1 MEDVTSIM
9 IELKEHALEATR
21 KQDGQFYEQFLADT
35 AIAVAPSGVYNKEEI
50 IQQMTSSNAYFKSI
64 AVRDT
69 KTIVLSAESGIV
81 TYKAVYENLST
92 KQQVEMFVTTVY
104 ARIHDEWKGVFYQQ
118 TLLDTA

>member
-1 MEDVTSIM
+1 
-9 IELKEHALEATR
+9 
-21 KQDGQFYEQFLADT
+21 
-35 AIAVAPSGVYNKEEI
+35 
-50 IQQMTSSNAYFKSI
+50 MTSSNAYFKSI

-118 TLLDTA
+118 TLLDTAWISCRKITASLLVDSNLSDSAIGFS